1 MRAMAVASSAAP
13 GNGAKAMAGETI
25 IVVDDDL
32 GLRSLICEYLAAQG
46 FEVHPCE
53 SVAALRRLMETVRPD
68 VIIMDVMMP
77 QEDGLEGM
85 RWLRQRSDA
94 ACIMLSTLAADVDR
108 IVGLELG
115 ADDYIAKP
123 CNPRELL
130 ARVRAVLRRRS
141 SASIAAAE
149 DSTPGWTF
157 DTRHW
162 RLMAPDGRQPELS
175 THDLRLLDA
184 LVEAQGRVLSRDQL
198 MQALDPDAE
207 SFDRSI
213 DVQVSRLR
221 RKLADC
227 GGQALIRTVRGFGY
241 GLGLPVRRI

>member
-1 MRAMAVASSAAP
+1 MTSLAVASSATP
-13 GNGAKAMAGETI
+13 GDGARAMAGETI
-25 IVVDDDL
+25 IVVDDDT
-32 GLRSLICEYLAAQG
+32 GLRGLICEYLAAQG
-46 FEVHPCE
+46 YAVHPAE
-53 SVAALRRLMETVRPD
+53 SVAALRSLMDRVRPE

-77 QEDGLEGM
+77 QEDGLDGM
-85 RWLRQRSDA
+85 RWLRSRSDA
-94 ACIMLSTLAADVDR
+94 ACIMLSTLAADIDR

-130 ARVRAVLRRRS
+130 ARVRAVMRRRPLVRTG
-141 SASIAAAE
+141 AAE
-149 DSTPGWTF
+149 GGEPGWVF

-162 RLMAPDGRQPELS
+162 RLIAPDGQQPELS
-175 THDLRLLDA
+175 THDIRLLQA
-184 LVEAQGRVLSRDQL
+184 LVEAEGRVLSRDRL
-198 MQALDPDAE
+198 MEVLDPDAE

-221 RKLADC
+221 RRLADH

-241 GLGLPVRRI
+241 GLGLPVRRV

>member
-1 MRAMAVASSAAP
+1 
-13 GNGAKAMAGETI
+13 MAGETI
-25 IVVDDDL
+25 IVVDDDA
-32 GLRSLICEYLAAQG
+32 GLRGLICGYLAAQG
-46 FEVHPCE
+46 FAVHPAD
-53 SVAALRRLMETVRPD
+53 SVAALRVLMQRVTPD

-77 QEDGLEGM
+77 QEDGLDGM
-85 RWLRQRSDA
+85 RWLRARSDA

-141 SASIAAAE
+141 ASAAAVSE
-149 DSTPGWTF
+149 TPEPGWVF
-157 DTRHW
+157 DSRHW
-162 RLMAPDGRQPELS
+162 RLLAPNGHQPDLS
-175 THDLRLLDA
+175 THDLRLIEA
-184 LVEAQGRVLSRDQL
+184 LVAAQGRVLSRDQL
-198 MQALDPDAE
+198 MQVLDPDAE

-221 RKLADC
+221 RRLSDC
-227 GGQALIRTVRGFGY
+227 GGEGLIRTVRGFGY
-241 GLGLPVRRI
+241 GLGLPVRKI